1 MELQQLRCF
10 VAVAQELHFG
20 RAARMLG
27 ILPASLG
34 RQIRLLEDFLGT
46 RLMERTTRNVMLTR
60 DGTELLK
67 EAKQVLAQADA
78 MTERFRHRRH
88 LPRTGIRIGA
98 IDSAAAGLIPQL
110 LHDLKLEHPEISVQI
125 SEEKTVRLLPKLI
138 SGRLDLVFIRPPEIV
153 DRKIKL
159 LWLFNETAVVA
170 ISDRHRLADRK
181 NIAVEELEDEPLIV
195 PDRRSR
201 PHSHDMTIKLFTEA
215 GLTVRIAQMADEKQ
229 TIVNLVAAE
238 IGLAIV
244 PQWTSRL
251 AVSGVRYIPLRPG
264 RERTT
269 EQLPLYAAWL
279 KGVRDPLRDSLI
291 SILMKHLA
299 VYSEN
304 A

>member
-20 RAARMLG
+20 RAARTLG

-78 MTERFRHRRH
+78 MTERFRHRRR

-159 LWLFNETAVVA
+159 LRLFNETAVVA

-181 NIAVEELEDEPLIV
+181 SIAVEELEDEPLIV

-269 EQLPLYAAWL
+269 GQLPLYAAWL
-279 KGVRDPLRDSLI
+279 KGVRDPLRDSLVG
-291 SILMKHLA
+291 ILMKHLA

>member
-20 RAARMLG
+20 RAARVLG

-67 EAKQVLAQADA
+67 EAKQLLAQADA

-153 DRKIKL
+153 DWKIKL
-159 LWLFNETAVVA
+159 LRLFNETAVVA
-170 ISDRHRLADRK
+170 VSDRHRLADRK

-269 EQLPLYAAWL
+269 GQLPLYAAWL

-291 SILMKHLA
+291 GILMKHLA